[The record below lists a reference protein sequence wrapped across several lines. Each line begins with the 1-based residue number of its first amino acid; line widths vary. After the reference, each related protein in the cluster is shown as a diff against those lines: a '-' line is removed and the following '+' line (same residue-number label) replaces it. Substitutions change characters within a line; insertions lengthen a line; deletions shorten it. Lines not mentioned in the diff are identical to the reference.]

1 MAPDQISDADYDE
14 KLREIGNYLW
24 DLEQSADMS
33 SARGEKERV
42 AELEASMLRQAERAK
57 AFSLIRGNHQ
67 SLAAFV
73 AGLGYRMVRRWQ
85 EAADQ
90 FHTVLESWPDN
101 GEAWL
106 ELSWCMAEL
115 HRWDDCE
122 IAARKSVEIFPENAA
137 PWGNLALALNKL
149 GKKEEALAAIDR
161 ATQLDPSDPRNKEI
175 RDLIA

>member
-1 MAPDQISDADYDE
+1 MSPDQISDADYDE

-115 HRWDDCE
+115 H
-122 IAARKSVEIFPENAA
+122 
-137 PWGNLALALNKL
+137 
-149 GKKEEALAAIDR
+149 
-161 ATQLDPSDPRNKEI
+161 
-175 RDLIA
+175 